1 MKKRLIGMI
10 ALLMIGIGIYFFVQK
25 SPIQDS
31 SIFVV
36 GTAAGYAPFVSVNPS
51 GQYEGFDI
59 DVAKAVANQLG
70 KKLVIKDLGS
80 MTSLFMALDQG
91 VVDAIIWGISITQ
104 DRLAKVA
111 MIHYQGSTVISY
123 PLLFWKTIPANVQSL
138 TDMQGKTVCIEPGS
152 SQDGV
157 LSQYSQIRTLQ
168 VDKIDD
174 ALLQLQYG
182 KADAAFVEPA
192 IAQKFKNKY
201 PEIQSIDIP
210 LALSDQVHGVGIV
223 VKKDKETLIAELQQ
237 AVAVLKS
244 NGIIEQFAQA
254 WDIPS

>member
-1 MKKRLIGMI
+1 MI
-10 ALLMIGIGIYFFVQK
+10 ALLMMSIAIYFFVQK
-25 SPIQDS
+25 LPVQDNS
-31 SIFVV
+31 TFIV

-51 GQYEGFDI
+51 GEYEGFDI
-59 DVAKAVANQLG
+59 DVAKAVANKLN

-91 VVDAIIWGISITQ
+91 MIDAIIWGISITQ

-111 MIHYQGSTVISY
+111 MIHYQGSTVTSY
-123 PLLFWKTIPANVQSL
+123 PLLFWKTVPADIQSL
-138 TDMQGKTVCIEPGS
+138 TDMHGITVCIEPGS

-157 LSQYSQIRTLQ
+157 LSQYPQIRTLQ

-182 KADAAFVEPA
+182 KADAVFVEPA

-201 PEIQSIDIP
+201 PEIQSIDMP
-210 LALSDQVHGVGIV
+210 LASADQVHGVGIV
-223 VKKDKETLIAELQQ
+223 VKKNKETLIAELQQ
-237 AVAVLKS
+237 AVATLKS
-244 NGIIEQFAQA
+244 TGIIEQFAQT